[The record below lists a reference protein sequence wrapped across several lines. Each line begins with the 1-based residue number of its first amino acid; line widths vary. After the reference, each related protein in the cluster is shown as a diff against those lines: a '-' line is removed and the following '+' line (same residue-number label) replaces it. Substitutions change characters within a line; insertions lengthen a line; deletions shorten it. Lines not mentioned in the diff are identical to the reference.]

1 MIRIH
6 ISVGGL
12 AKKKQ
17 QTKPKTSFQAK
28 LQEEKNASNPTPS
41 FIAASY
47 VGYELFHWT
56 VLSAFLLKNE
66 ELINY
71 FKFEVIKPSAVRLTW
86 FSQQAAGFFYQ
97 SEGFF

>member
-1 MIRIH
+1 MKCNDQNSRIC
-6 ISVGGL
+6 GRLG
-12 AKKKQ
+12 KKQ
-17 QTKPKTSFQAK
+17 KTKTTKTSFQAK

-47 VGYELFHWT
+47 VGYELFYWT

-86 FSQQAAGFFYQ
+86 FSQQVVGFL
-97 SEGFF
+97 